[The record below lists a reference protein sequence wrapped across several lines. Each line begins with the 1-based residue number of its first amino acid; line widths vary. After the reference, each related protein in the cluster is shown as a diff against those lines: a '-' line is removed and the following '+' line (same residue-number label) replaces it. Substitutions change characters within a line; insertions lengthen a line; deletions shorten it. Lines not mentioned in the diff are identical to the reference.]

1 MPYKEGQ
8 PTLID
13 FLVRPF
19 LHIKVVKKDAFGKP
33 HVYLF
38 EYFTILKLI
47 FESGAI
53 LGRAMCDKIDE
64 FKKMVLTPN
73 STEDEVLELA
83 TKTAEAQLADFK
95 KEYGSE
101 PSGFVDFIHGELF
114 KGAIGLSIVDC
125 GEVLIRDKK
134 RYKEIKRTI
143 DKKAQQK
150 VVLSQEAIYGV
161 LANYSYR
168 GIGFGIMF
176 PALTKKMTT
185 NFVNRAE
192 ELLLLAA
199 YTQEFYPELIDDLEL
214 RDYIDTEG
222 SRHLQSSTT
231 GYIAQ
236 RYEFYQSQLEIFYV
250 DATTDAYTSSI
261 SQFWK
266 LYAEELG
273 LKKDIAKADKEA
285 KAVVVEFVKLVA
297 AATCSYRTR

>member
-19 LHIKVVKKDAFGKP
+19 LHIEVVKKDAFGKP
-33 HVYLF
+33 YVYQF
-38 EYFTILKLI
+38 EYFIILKLI

-64 FKKMVLTPN
+64 FKKVLLIPN
-73 STEDEVLELA
+73 HTGDEVLELA
-83 TKTAEAQLADFK
+83 TKAAEAQLADFK
-95 KEYGSE
+95 KEYGNE
-101 PSGFVDFIHGELF
+101 PSRFGDFIHGELF
-114 KGAIGLSIVDC
+114 KGAIGLRLIDC
-125 GEVLIRDKK
+125 AEVLIHDKK
-134 RYKEIKRTI
+134 RYKEIKRTV

-161 LANYSYR
+161 LTNYSHR
-168 GIGFGIMF
+168 GIGFGIKF
-176 PALTKKMTT
+176 PALTKKMAS
-185 NFVNRAE
+185 FVDRAE

-214 RDYIDTEG
+214 RDYINTEEVVKMG
-222 SRHLQSSTT
+222 VDKWLN
-231 GYIAQ
+231 
-236 RYEFYQSQLEIFYV
+236 QSQLKMLYV
-250 DATTDAYTSSI
+250 DAATDAYANSI

-273 LKKDIAKADKEA
+273 LKKDVATKVDKEA
-285 KAVVVEFVKLVA
+285 KAVVVEFAKLVA
-297 AATCSYRTR
+297 TATCSYRTK